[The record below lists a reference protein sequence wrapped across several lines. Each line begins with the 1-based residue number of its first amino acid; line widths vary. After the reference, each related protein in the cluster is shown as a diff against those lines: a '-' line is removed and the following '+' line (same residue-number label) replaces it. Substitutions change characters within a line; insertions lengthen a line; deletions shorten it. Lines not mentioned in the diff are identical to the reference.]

1 MIKVNWRDRILE
13 QFTPHAARLAL
24 VADPDNLLTEEDIA
38 QKIQTRGF
46 ETLLYEDSISFRFI
60 YESRYRS
67 RWQDGSL
74 SDLIVIVPSQ
84 PSELESL
91 PFDLLKESDR
101 RLSFSL
107 NELFPNL
114 SYPVLSTLD
123 RNLLDPLYAAILE
136 HQPDHLNDIET
147 QDFILCHVFRIVSES
162 IKEDSDLLHCLL
174 RLHYK
179 EQRLPDLLSD
189 RLITILCQKPQ
200 FQKFP
205 LKAIVP
211 NRPVFLQFLQE
222 NWNSFAQ
229 QQILRSLPDSLASEL
244 STSYG
249 EVVETFLPFDHKD
262 VWAFMDNLFREGYL
276 KPANPMSLGFPGFE
290 PKSND
295 LFRIGLYIDSL
306 ANQKYRFS
314 KLLQLINESVPNNN
328 AHHREWFSVAY
339 RWAELLVLWHQIN
352 MNEEPELISEFYD
365 IQKEL
370 DTAFLNWVQ
379 ERYNTLHYQSPTNPA
394 MLHHLPLFLARHIYP
409 QNKQKV
415 ALVLMDG
422 LALDQ
427 WLIIRKGLAEQKP
440 QWRFQEEAVF
450 ALIPTITS
458 VSRQAV
464 FAGKTPIGFANSIQA
479 NNKES
484 SLWQQFWIDQG
495 FKAGQVGYK
504 AGLRDEQHLEK
515 AEELI
520 SHPAMRILGLVVP
533 KVDRISHSKESYTP
547 SMHEQIRP
555 WVQQGFLTR
564 MLNSLL
570 ENNFQVFLTADHGN
584 IEATGIG
591 RPSEGAIAE
600 YRGERVRI
608 YSETALRAKVKERF
622 PTAIAWD
629 SPILPPNYLPLLAP
643 NRSAFIEDEK
653 IVAHGGI
660 SMEELIVPF
669 VQIRQ

>member
-1 MIKVNWRDRILE
+1 MINWRDRILE
-13 QFTPHAARLAL
+13 KFTPHAARLTL

-38 QKIQTRGF
+38 QEIQTRGF

-67 RWQDGSL
+67 QWQSGSL
-74 SDLIVIVPSQ
+74 NDLIVIVPAQ

-91 PFDLLKESDR
+91 AFDLLKESDR

-107 NELFPNL
+107 AELFPNL

-123 RNLLDPLYAAILE
+123 RNLLDPLYEAIIE
-136 HQPDHLNDIET
+136 HQPDRLSDVET
-147 QDFILCHVFRIVSES
+147 QDFILCHVFRIASES
-162 IKEDSDLLHCLL
+162 IREDSDLLHCLL

-179 EQRLPDLLSD
+179 EQRLPDLLSA

-200 FQKFP
+200 FQRFS
-205 LKAIVP
+205 LKALVP
-211 NRPVFLQFLQE
+211 DRLVFLQFLQG

-229 QQILRSLPDSLASEL
+229 QQILKSLPRNLASEL

-249 EVVETFLPFDHKD
+249 EVAETSLPFDHKD
-262 VWAFMDNLFREGYL
+262 VWVYMDNLFREGYL
-276 KPANPMSLGFPGFE
+276 KPANPQSLGFPDFE

-295 LFRIGLYIDSL
+295 WFKIGLHIDSL

-314 KLLQLINESVPNNN
+314 KLLQLINESFPNNN
-328 AHHREWFSVAY
+328 AHYREWFPVAY
-339 RWAELLVLWHQIN
+339 RWAELLVFWHQIN
-352 MNEEPELISEFYD
+352 MNEEPELMSKFYD
-365 IQKEL
+365 IQRKL
-370 DTAFLNWVQ
+370 DIAFLNWVQ

-394 MLHHLPLFLARHIYP
+394 MLHHLPLFLARQIYP

-427 WLIIRKGLAEQKP
+427 WLIIRKALAEQKP

-464 FAGKTPIGFANSIQA
+464 FAGKTPIGFASSIQS
-479 NNKES
+479 NSKES

-495 FKAGQVGYK
+495 FKAQQIGYK

-520 SHPAMRILGLVVP
+520 SHSAIRILGLIVH
-533 KVDRISHSKESYTP
+533 KVDRISHGKESATP

-555 WVQQGFLTR
+555 WVQQGFLTKL
-564 MLNSLL
+564 LNSLL

-591 RPSEGAIAE
+591 RPSEGATAE

-608 YSETALRAKVKERF
+608 YPEPALRAKVKEKF
-622 PTAIAWD
+622 PTAIEWN
-629 SPILPPNYLPLLAP
+629 SPTLPHNYLPLLASS
-643 NRSAFIEDEK
+643 RSAFITEEEK

-660 SMEELIVPF
+660 SIEELIVPF